1 MGMVIG
7 LGGAL
12 SIGCVLSSELFGI
25 TSTDP

>member
-12 SIGCVLSSELFGI
+12 SIGRVLSSELFGI